1 MEGQD
6 AISLGVYKEK
16 GLPDERIEKKEENEI
31 RTRTVIE
38 RGREREQGTSLHK
51 NILLGRDSKEPFI
64 YLIFDFRSFA
74 LCLNPRAKPN
84 LFYPT
89 LFTNI
94 YWFGPTW
101 IAQIS
106 LF

>member
-6 AISLGVYKEK
+6 AISLEVYKER
-16 GLPDERIEKKEENEI
+16 GLPNEGMEKKNEENEN
-31 RTRTVIE
+31 RTRTMIE

-51 NILLGRDSKEPFI
+51 NIVLGQDCKEPFI
-64 YLIFDFRSFA
+64 YLIFDFCSFQ
-74 LCLNPRAKPN
+74 LYLNPQAKPN

-94 YWFGPTW
+94 YWFGP
-101 IAQIS
+101 S
-106 LF
+106 